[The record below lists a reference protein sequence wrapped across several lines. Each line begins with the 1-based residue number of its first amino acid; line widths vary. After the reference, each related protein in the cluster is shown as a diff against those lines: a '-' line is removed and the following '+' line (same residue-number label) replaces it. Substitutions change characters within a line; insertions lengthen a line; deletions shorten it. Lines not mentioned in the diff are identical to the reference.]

1 VLFLMNKTHCSDS
14 VNFKFVL
21 QTLLECTFDCMIYY
35 FFRKTKT
42 KRVTRVELNKR
53 ARRKER
59 LRAEAEAKK
68 MENLSKEIDR

>member
-1 VLFLMNKTHCSDS
+1 LCQLVKYYRSHCPCQYIFADA
-14 VNFKFVL
+14 NTFYWYN
-21 QTLLECTFDCMIYY
+21 LL

-59 LRAEAEAKK
+59 LRTEADAKK
-68 MENLSKEIDR
+68 LEVLSKQIDR